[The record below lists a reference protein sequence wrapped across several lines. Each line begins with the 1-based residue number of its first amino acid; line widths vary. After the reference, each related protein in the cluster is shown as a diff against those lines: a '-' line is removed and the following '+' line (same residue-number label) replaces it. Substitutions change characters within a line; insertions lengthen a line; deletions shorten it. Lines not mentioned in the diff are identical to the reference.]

1 MENGELV
8 KCRPKQGMDFTGDIA
23 LSAGIKFET
32 GDLKAISEDDEFS
45 GIKKWIK
52 KHDKKIEIRFVY
64 CYEVS
69 ELKAQ
74 YTEVCK
80 LSDVED
86 VKLDSEEDMALF
98 MKFISNLP
106 SIVYLDDFNFDIPD
120 FIRFPKPG

>member
-32 GDLKAISEDDEFS
+32 VDLKVISEDDEFS

-52 KHDKKIEIRFVY
+52 KHGKKIEIRFVY

-69 ELKAQ
+69 ELKAK
-74 YTEVCK
+74 YTEARK
-80 LSDVED
+80 LSDAED
-86 VKLDSEEDMALF
+86 AA
-98 MKFISNLP
+98 
-106 SIVYLDDFNFDIPD
+106 PD
-120 FIRFPKPG
+120 N